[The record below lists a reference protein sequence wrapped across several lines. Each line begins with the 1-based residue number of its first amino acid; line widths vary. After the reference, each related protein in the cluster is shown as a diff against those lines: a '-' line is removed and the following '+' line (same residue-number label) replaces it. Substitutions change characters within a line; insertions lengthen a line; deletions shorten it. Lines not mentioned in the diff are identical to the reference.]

1 MFVSTMRKLIH
12 IYYIYIMNTGRVYI
26 IRSTCTSDVYI
37 GSTEETLRL
46 RLQKHEA
53 NFRKHLNEK
62 YHYCTSYEMI
72 CQDDYWIEL
81 LEEMQF
87 DDKTELVAVE
97 QLYIN
102 ADPNAVNKYL
112 SNNVTPR
119 TLRTR
124 DYHRAYR
131 VANRERL
138 NENDRNRYHT
148 NKQS

>member
-1 MFVSTMRKLIH
+1 MRKLIH

-37 GSTEETLRL
+37 GSTEETLRI
-46 RLQKHEA
+46 RLQKHESK
-53 NFRKHLNEK
+53 FRSHLNEK
-62 YHYCTSYEMI
+62 HNYCTSYELI

-87 DDKTELVAVE
+87 DEDSELVAVE

-102 ADPNAVNKYL
+102 ADPNCVNKNL
-112 SNNVTPR
+112 SNNVAPR
-119 TLRTR
+119 TLRYR
-124 DYHRAYR
+124 EYKRAYNL
-131 VANRERL
+131 ANRERIS
-138 NENDRNRYHT
+138 EYQRNWRSA